1 MLVVGFRDG
10 VERDEVR
17 LVVPLPRDAD
27 GEDVRVAMFRRLRE
41 SHMRHRDHTP

>member
-1 MLVVGFRDG
+1 MLASETESNATRFVM
-10 VERDEVR
+10 
-17 LVVPLPRDAD
+17 PLPRDAD